1 VASTKAPSHWKN
13 RLVGEGDEAPAQLL
27 ANPLNWRVHPALQ
40 QEAVAEALDRVGWI
54 QRVVVN
60 QTTGHVIDGH
70 LRVALAISKGEP
82 LVPVSYVRL
91 SPEEERLALATFDPL
106 GSLAVADHDL
116 LKGLLAEV
124 QPYVEEGALATLLA
138 DLARGDL
145 IAVGDTPDLNDLLEG
160 EEKAPRPDLSQEQGE
175 RLDALGREVTDQE
188 PDRLA
193 ELRQRWG
200 TAEGQTWVIP
210 SGRTPGKEHVL
221 VIGDACDPAVA
232 NPLAEQLPRGTV
244 LVTSPPYGMG
254 QDYEGQFAD
263 QAAPVHKGKGDR
275 GSPDR
280 KGGRPTQDTVKE
292 WHDLIARFVSTWS
305 PIVPIAAI
313 NLADHTVAP
322 EPGYSRH
329 TYGDLTLL
337 AQAAGWPLVA
347 TRLWHKGPVWGN
359 NAYWLSTY
367 KPVPEYEFVGLFG
380 RLAEF
385 PFKPVSERVP
395 QDEAWRFRSVWEF
408 PSVQS
413 QQLAKGFHPAAFPAE
428 LPRRCL
434 LLLTD
439 LGATVVDPFAG
450 SGTTLVAAESLGR
463 LGVAVERD
471 PTFAAML
478 LERMGRLGLSPRCLN
493 AQRETTS
500 TPPATGP

>member
-1 VASTKAPSHWKN
+1 MASTAHWKN
-13 RLVGEGDEAPAQLL
+13 RIVAEGEEAPENLL
-27 ANPLNWRVHPALQ
+27 ANPMNWRVHPALQ
-40 QEAVAEALDRVGWI
+40 QEAVAAALDQVGWI

-60 QTTGHVIDGH
+60 TTTSHVIDGH
-70 LRVALAISKGEP
+70 LRVALAITKGEKS
-82 LVPVSYVRL
+82 VPVSYVKL
-91 SPEEERLALATFDPL
+91 SPDEERLALATFDPL
-106 GSLAVADHDL
+106 GTLAVADQSLLKDL
-116 LKGLLAEV
+116 LSEV
-124 QPYVEEGALATLLA
+124 MPYVDDDSLTKLLA

-145 IAVGDTPDLNDLLEG
+145 IPVGDAPDLDDLLG
-160 EEKAPRPDLSQEQGE
+160 EEKAPLPDLSQEGGE
-175 RLDALGREVTDQE
+175 HLDKVGQEIEGQE
-188 PDRLA
+188 PALLEA
-193 ELRQRWG
+193 LRKRWG
-200 TAEGQTWVIP
+200 TAEGQTWLIP
-210 SGRTPGKEHVL
+210 SGKTPGREHVL
-221 VIGDACDPAVA
+221 HIGDCNDPLTYGPLKAYLTRGAV
-232 NPLAEQLPRGTV
+232 V
-244 LVTSPPYGMG
+244 VTSPPYGMG

-263 QAAPVHKGKGDR
+263 TKPTPHRGKGDR

-280 KGGRPTQDTVKE
+280 KGGRPTEQTLLE
-292 WHDLIARFVSTWS
+292 WLDLIKRFAETWS
-305 PIVPIAAI
+305 GLVPVAAI

-322 EPGYSRH
+322 TPGYARH
-329 TYGDLTLL
+329 TYGDLVDACLE
-337 AQAAGWPLVA
+337 ADWPLIA

-385 PFKPVSERVP
+385 PFKPVADRVP
-395 QDEAWRFRSVWEF
+395 QTEAWRFRSVWEF

-413 QQLAKGFHPAAFPAE
+413 QQMEKGFHPAAFPAE
-428 LPRRCL
+428 LPRRCV

-439 LGATVVDPFAG
+439 SGGTVVDPFAG

-493 AQRETTS
+493 RQETTS
-500 TPPATGP
+500 TPPATGR

>member
-1 VASTKAPSHWKN
+1 M
-13 RLVGEGDEAPAQLL
+13 Q
-27 ANPLNWRVHPALQ
+27 
-40 QEAVAEALDRVGWI
+40 AVLDQIGWI

-70 LRVALAISKGEP
+70 LRVAIAISKGEKQ
-82 LVPVSYVRL
+82 VPVSYVRL
-91 SPEEERLALATFDPL
+91 SPDEERLALATFDPL
-106 GSLAVADHDL
+106 STLAVADHDL
-116 LKGLLAEV
+116 LKDLLSEVMPYAEGEV
-124 QPYVEEGALATLLA
+124 LQGLLA

-145 IAVGDTPDLNDLLEG
+145 MPVGDTPDLDSLLG
-160 EEKAPRPDLSQEQGE
+160 EEKAPKPDLDQQGGE
-175 RLDALGREVTDQE
+175 RLDQVGQEIEGQE
-188 PDRLA
+188 PQVLA
-193 ELRQRWG
+193 ELRARWG
-200 TAEGQTWVIP
+200 TEVGQTWLIP
-210 SGRTPGKEHVL
+210 SGKTPGREHVL
-221 VIGDACDPAVA
+221 HIGDACDPLVIG
-232 NPLAEQLPRGTV
+232 PLKAYMPRGTV

-263 QAAPVHKGKGDR
+263 TSPTPHKGKGDR

-280 KGGRPTQDTVKE
+280 KGGRPTKETIKE
-292 WHDLIARFVSTWS
+292 WHELIGRFLSQWS
-305 PIVPIAAI
+305 SVVPVAAI

-329 TYGDLTLL
+329 TYGDLTLM

-347 TRLWHKGPVWGN
+347 TRVWHKGPVWGN

-385 PFKPVSERVP
+385 PFKPVAERVP
-395 QDEAWRFRSVWEF
+395 QNEEWRFRSVWEF

-439 LGATVVDPFAG
+439 QGATVVDPFAG

-478 LERMGRLGLSPRCLN
+478 LERISRLGLAPRK
-493 AQRETTS
+493 T
-500 TPPATGP
+500 